1 MPLLEQ
7 RVTIIVRRVREVLNL
22 QAGITRDGVAL
33 WPPQTDQN
41 RQLEAGQPDRG
52 YNASYTLEIQLE
64 RLRPTGFSQA
74 G

>member
-7 RVTIIVRRVREVLNL
+7 HVTIIVRRVREVLNL

-41 RQLEAGQPDRG
+41 RQLER
-52 YNASYTLEIQLE
+52 
-64 RLRPTGFSQA
+64 FS
-74 G
+74 